1 MSEENNQNIAVV
13 NASSEE
19 LLKQAEEAKQREEQ
33 AAKEQKEAELRACR
47 EYGVTLSQDERD
59 RIEEYIEAQKDATR
73 AYDDADSAY
82 SELESYYTGN
92 AEEYNRQCSIYND
105 AVDALERSR
114 ENIDDILDK
123 FRGELDKESHL
134 EEIPEPLRRLL
145 VNAHECGEMGN
156 YDLTHLESVEEY
168 LDISS
173 PDSELCDAENMS
185 VHLEDLVKLL
195 PEGEPLT
202 QEEKEAIEMWGN
214 NYSVWQVYDA
224 LKELDKEDRD
234 KRLKYALSYYKPEGT
249 GYAEML
255 KEMANEFGIDTDE
268 S

>member
-19 LLKQAEEAKQREEQ
+19 LLKQAEEAKAREAQ
-33 AAKEQKEAELRACR
+33 EAEERKQAELKACR
-47 EYGVTLSQDERD
+47 EYGVTLSEDERD

-82 SELESYYTGN
+82 AELESYYSSN
-92 AEEYNRQCSIYND
+92 AEEYNRQCSKYND
-105 AVDALERSR
+105 AVDALQQSR
-114 ENIDDILDK
+114 EDIDGILEKFQDVLNNESNIEVIPDPLRQLLLNASECGDGDYDLN
-123 FRGELDKESHL
+123 HL
-134 EEIPEPLRRLL
+134 E
-145 VNAHECGEMGN
+145 C
-156 YDLTHLESVEEY
+156 VEEY

-173 PDSELCDAENMS
+173 PDSELCDTENMS

-202 QEEKEAIEMWGN
+202 QEEKEAIERWGN
-214 NYSVWQVYDA
+214 NHSVWEVYDT
-224 LKELDKEDRD
+224 LKVLDKEARD

-255 KEMANEFGIDTDE
+255 KEMAHEFGIDTDE

>member
-114 ENIDDILDK
+114 ENIDDILEK
-123 FRGELDKESHL
+123 FREVLDNEPNA

-185 VHLEDLVKLL
+185 VHLDELQKLL